1 MLYYKSTAEISLFIQ
16 ETKKLGKSIG
26 FVPTMGALHD
36 GHISLIDLS
45 RKDNDL
51 TICSIFVNPTQFNQ
65 REDYINYPITLSA
78 DLEKL
83 SDAGC
88 QVVFVPSEEEIYP
101 PDGSKPNPPD
111 LGMLAKVLEGA
122 FRPGHF
128 DGVAQVVEILLRLV
142 QPDRLYLGRKDYQ
155 QVQIISRM
163 IELKKLPVEVVN
175 CPIIREAEGLAMS
188 SRNIRI
194 APEDRQAALALSK
207 SLHIIADAW
216 GKESTAIALEK
227 GKALLGQYPSI
238 RLEYFCVCRADS
250 LEQTESPEAGIAY
263 VALIAAWV
271 GKVRLIDN
279 IELPL
284 LP

>member
-1 MLYYKSTAEISLFIQ
+1 MLYYISTAELALFIQ
-16 ETKKLGKSIG
+16 ENKKSGHTIG

-36 GHISLIDLS
+36 GHISLIARSLQE
-45 RKDNDL
+45 NDL
-51 TICSIFVNPTQFNQ
+51 TVCSIFVNPTQFNQ

-101 PDGSKPNPPD
+101 PDGSKPSAPD

-128 DGVAQVVEILLRLV
+128 DGVAQVVEILLSLV
-142 QPDRLYLGRKDYQ
+142 MPDRLYLGRKDYQ

-163 IELKKLPVEVVN
+163 IQLKHLPVEVVN
-175 CPIIREAEGLAMS
+175 CPIIRDQDGLAMS
-188 SRNIRI
+188 SRNVRI
-194 APEDRQAALALSK
+194 APEDRQAALTLSK
-207 SLHIIADAW
+207 SLQIIADAW
-216 GKESTAIALEK
+216 GRSSLPAALDG
-227 GKALLGQYPSI
+227 GKTLLATFPHI
-238 RLEYFCVCRADS
+238 RLEYFCICQATT
-250 LEQTESPEAGIAY
+250 LEETTDPKTGIAY

-284 LP
+284 LQ